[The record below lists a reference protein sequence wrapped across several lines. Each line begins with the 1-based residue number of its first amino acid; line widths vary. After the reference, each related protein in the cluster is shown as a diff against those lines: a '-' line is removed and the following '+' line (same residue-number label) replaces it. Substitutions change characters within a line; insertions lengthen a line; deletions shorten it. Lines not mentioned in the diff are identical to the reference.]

1 MKLKRY
7 QIVPLLL
14 AAYAIFMTIY
24 FGLDLLRSG
33 QSLRFYSTLS
43 AETIVIILAYFF
55 LRKKDRNNDT
65 QSTPPQHQCDLISV
79 GPLICCLRTDEKTS
93 LDEDKKIKG
102 DNLHGRTL

>member
-55 LRKKDRNNDT
+55 LRKKDRNRRKYA
-65 QSTPPQHQCDLISV
+65 SF
-79 GPLICCLRTDEKTS
+79 
-93 LDEDKKIKG
+93 
-102 DNLHGRTL
+102 